1 MTGAHTCS
9 LARSP
14 SQSAHTITL
23 QCASQKCERE
33 PYEAHYVGAG
43 WRSFVVV
50 GVVVVAAV
58 VGIFLI
64 QKVVYVF
71 RSNIFLFILLE
82 PLLLLL
88 AYFLRKQKKNRP
100 NQTNE
105 SSLLQQQQQQQQYL
119 KLMIKIRRK

>member
-23 QCASQKCERE
+23 QCASQKWERE

-43 WRSFVVV
+43 WRSFVVAVVV
-50 GVVVVAAV
+50 GIVVVVAAV

-71 RSNIFLFILLE
+71 RSNFFLFILLE

-88 AYFLRKQKKNRP
+88 AYFLRKQKKQAKP
-100 NQTNE
+100 NQ
-105 SSLLQQQQQQQQYL
+105 
-119 KLMIKIRRK
+119 

>member
-14 SQSAHTITL
+14 SQSAHTIKL
-23 QCASQKCERE
+23 QCASQKWERE

-43 WRSFVVV
+43 WRSFVVA
-50 GVVVVAAV
+50 VVVGIVVVAAAV

-71 RSNIFLFILLE
+71 RSNFFVYSIGAVAVVVGIFF
-82 PLLLLL
+82 
-88 AYFLRKQKKNRP
+88 AKAKKKQVKP
-100 NQTNE
+100 NQ
-105 SSLLQQQQQQQQYL
+105 
-119 KLMIKIRRK
+119 